1 MKIRGAT
8 ITDYPAMVMIWES
21 AVKATHDFLT
31 QEDFEHIRALLPEAF
46 FPQVDTYLALNDA
59 GQPVA
64 FLGVHA
70 DSLEMLFVDDA
81 SRGKGIGKQ
90 LIHYAL
96 TALQVRKV
104 DVNEQNSQAVG
115 FYERMGFKISGR
127 SEKDGMGKP
136 YPILHMEL

>member
-1 MKIRGAT
+1 MKIRRAT
-8 ITDYPAMVMIWES
+8 ATDYPEMVRIWES
-21 AVKATHDFLT
+21 AVKATHGFLA

-46 FPQVDTYLALNDA
+46 FPQVDTYLFLNDA

-81 SRGKGIGKQ
+81 SRGKGVGKQ

-96 TALQVRKV
+96 TELHIRKV

-115 FYERMGFKISGR
+115 FYERMGFKVSGR
-127 SEKDGMGKP
+127 SERDGMGKP
-136 YPILHMEL
+136 YPILHMEC